1 MAGQTVA
8 ELDQRHL
15 RMVELKLAV
24 AELTRHDPEPV
35 PTGGITM
42 EWVEELRAWRERNQE
57 VIDRA
62 LSFLDSNCCIK
73 NGPAAG
79 GGEASR

>member
-1 MAGQTVA
+1 MTGLTVG
-8 ELDQRHL
+8 EIEQRHL
-15 RMVELKLAV
+15 RTVELKLAV

-62 LSFLDSNCCIK
+62 LSFLDRNRCIE
-73 NGPAAG
+73 NGPTAG
-79 GGEASR
+79 GSEASR